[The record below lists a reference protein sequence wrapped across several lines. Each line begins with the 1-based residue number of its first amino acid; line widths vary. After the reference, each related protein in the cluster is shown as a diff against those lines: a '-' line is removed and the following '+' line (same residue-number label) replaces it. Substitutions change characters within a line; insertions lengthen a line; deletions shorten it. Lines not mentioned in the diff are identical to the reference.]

1 MRRLVECG
9 LNIDA
14 PEGRFEQSATHLAAF
29 AGHVN
34 VLQWLLENGAFP
46 QKVVSIF
53 MLVIIALYLFT
64 LFIYHPYEIEEQG
77 WCSSESTCLLPMWPR
92 FDSQTWSHI
101 WVEIF
106 VGSRP

>member
-9 LNIDA
+9 LNIDE

-46 QKVVSIF
+46 QKVVSK
-53 MLVIIALYLFT
+53 
-64 LFIYHPYEIEEQG
+64 FIYVSNDG
-77 WCSSESTCLLPMWPR
+77 VVL
-92 FDSQTWSHI
+92 
-101 WVEIF
+101 V
-106 VGSRP
+106 

>member
-9 LNIDA
+9 LNIDV

-46 QKVVSIF
+46 QKVVSI
-53 MLVIIALYLFT
+53 IIYVSNNDIVFVQT
-64 LFIYHPYEIEEQG
+64 VYV
-77 WCSSESTCLLPMWPR
+77 LLL
-92 FDSQTWSHI
+92 
-101 WVEIF
+101 
-106 VGSRP
+106 